1 MRNKLILA
9 ASILLFLPFTIRA
22 QWSAGLLAGADY
34 NIHSQDTHYM
44 TDYRFRGAAGMNFGL
59 SFQYTV
65 DDWLSFRVDPTF
77 LQKNY
82 QHTRNVLTQMDY
94 HYINNYLLLP
104 VLTSFHFGGFN
115 LRGFVNAGVYGA
127 YWLTSS
133 RYGTDRSNMT
143 YKDYAFAERLAFNAE
158 RDKRLDLGLAGGL
171 GIEYSFA
178 PDWFAQIEARCYY
191 SLTSQVKQYMRVH
204 DYRYDTTLGLQAA
217 LYYRF

>member
-1 MRNKLILA
+1 MRNKLILV

-34 NIHSQDTHYM
+34 NIHYQDTHYM

-59 SFQYTV
+59 SIQYTV
-65 DDWLSFRVDPTF
+65 DDWLSFRVDPSF

-94 HYINNYLLLP
+94 HYLNNYLLLP
-104 VLTSFHFGGFN
+104 VLSSFHFGGFN

-133 RYGTDRSNMT
+133 RYGTDWSNMT
-143 YKDYAFAERLAFNAE
+143 NKEYAFARRRPQRRFPEPGAVHPGSHRADQESHLV
-158 RDKRLDLGLAGGL
+158 L
-171 GIEYSFA
+171 
-178 PDWFAQIEARCYY
+178 PDE
-191 SLTSQVKQYMRVH
+191 S
-204 DYRYDTTLGLQAA
+204 A
-217 LYYRF
+217 LIRPDGFSK